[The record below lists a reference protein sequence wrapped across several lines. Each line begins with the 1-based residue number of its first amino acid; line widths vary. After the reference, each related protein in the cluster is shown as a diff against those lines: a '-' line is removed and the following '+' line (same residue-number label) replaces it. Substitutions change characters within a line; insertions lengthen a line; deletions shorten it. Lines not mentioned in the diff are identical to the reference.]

1 MLRRARIWMGTSNDH
16 KYMEAREVLA
26 EYGVELERLD
36 IDRVEI
42 QADDPELIAEYS
54 LRVLDVDVPILIE
67 DAGLY
72 IDKYYGF
79 PGPYSSYAL
88 RTIDNEGILKLLE
101 GETERGARY
110 LSAVAFRDGDTSVT
124 FTGEVTGRIAT
135 EMRGTYGFGYDP
147 IFIPDEGDGRT
158 FGEMKPAEKAGI
170 SHRARAFRKLGE
182 WLREGQPTRR
192 GAGTGTG
199 LSRSSSP

>member
-1 MLRRARIWMGTSNDH
+1 MGTSSDH
-16 KYMEAREVLA
+16 KYVEAREVLA
-26 EYGVELERLD
+26 EYGVELMRLSIERL
-36 IDRVEI
+36 EI

-54 LRVLDVDVPILIE
+54 LKALDVDLPILVE

-88 RTIDNEGILKLLE
+88 RTIDNEGILKLME
-101 GETERGARY
+101 GEAERGARY

-124 FTGEVTGRIAT
+124 FTGEVVGRIAE
-135 EMRGTYGFGYDP
+135 EMRGTNGFGYDP

-158 FGEMKPAEKAGI
+158 FGEMSAAEKAMI

-182 WLREGQPTRR
+182 WLREG
-192 GAGTGTG
+192 
-199 LSRSSSP
+199 

>member
-1 MLRRARIWMGTSNDH
+1 MRRTKIWMGTSSDH
-16 KYMEAREVLA
+16 KYEEAREVLA
-26 EYGVELERLD
+26 EYGVELERLS
-36 IDRVEI
+36 IERVEI

-88 RTIDNEGILKLLE
+88 RTIDNEGILKLME

-124 FTGEVTGRIAT
+124 FTGEVVGRIAE
-135 EMRGTYGFGYDP
+135 EMRGTNGFGYDP
-147 IFIPDEGDGRT
+147 IFMPDEGDGRT
-158 FGEMKPAEKAGI
+158 FGEMSAAEKARI

-182 WLREGQPTRR
+182 WLR
-192 GAGTGTG
+192 AG
-199 LSRSSSP
+199 

>member
-1 MLRRARIWMGTSNDH
+1 LRRTRLWMGTSSDH
-16 KYMEAREVLA
+16 KYEEAREVLA
-26 EYGVELERLD
+26 EFGVELMRLS
-36 IDRVEI
+36 IDRIEI

-72 IDKYYGF
+72 IDKYFGF

-88 RTIDNEGILKLLE
+88 RTIDNEGILKLME
-101 GETERGARY
+101 GEKERGARY

-124 FTGEVTGRIAT
+124 FTGEVVGRIAE
-135 EMRGTYGFGYDP
+135 EMRGTNGFGYDP
-147 IFIPDEGDGRT
+147 IFMPDEGDGRT
-158 FGEMKPAEKAGI
+158 FGEMSAAEKARI

-182 WLREGQPTRR
+182 WLR
-192 GAGTGTG
+192 AC
-199 LSRSSSP
+199 

>member
-1 MLRRARIWMGTSNDH
+1 MGTSSDH
-16 KYMEAREVLA
+16 KYEEAREVLT
-26 EYGVELERLD
+26 EYGVELERLS

-54 LRVLDVDVPILIE
+54 LKVLDVDMPILIE

-88 RTIDNEGILKLLE
+88 RTIDNEGILKLME

-124 FTGEVTGRIAT
+124 FTGEVVGRIAM
-135 EMRGTYGFGYDP
+135 EMRGTNGFGYDP
-147 IFIPDEGDGRT
+147 IFMPEEGDGRT
-158 FGEMKPAEKAGI
+158 FGEMSAAEKARI

-182 WLREGQPTRR
+182 WLR
-192 GAGTGTG
+192 AG
-199 LSRSSSP
+199 

>member
-1 MLRRARIWMGTSNDH
+1 LRRTRIWMGTSSDH
-16 KYMEAREVLA
+16 KYEEAREVLT
-26 EYGVELERLD
+26 EYGVELERLS

-54 LRVLDVDVPILIE
+54 LKVLDVDVPILIE

-88 RTIDNEGILKLLE
+88 RTIDNEGILKLME

-124 FTGEVTGRIAT
+124 FTGEVVGRIAM
-135 EMRGTYGFGYDP
+135 EMRGTNGFGYDP
-147 IFIPDEGDGRT
+147 IFMPDEGDGRT
-158 FGEMKPAEKAGI
+158 FGEMSAAEKARN

-182 WLREGQPTRR
+182 WLR
-192 GAGTGTG
+192 AG
-199 LSRSSSP
+199 

>member
-1 MLRRARIWMGTSNDH
+1 MRRNKIWMGTSSDH
-16 KYMEAREVLA
+16 KYEEAREVLT
-26 EYGVELERLD
+26 EYGVELERLS

-42 QADDPELIAEYS
+42 QADNPELIAEYS
-54 LRVLDVDVPILIE
+54 LKVLDIDVPILIE

-88 RTIDNEGILKLLE
+88 RTIDNEGILKLME

-124 FTGEVTGRIAT
+124 FTGEVVGRIAMET
-135 EMRGTYGFGYDP
+135 RGTNGFGYDP
-147 IFIPDEGDGRT
+147 IFMPEEGDGRT
-158 FGEMKPAEKAGI
+158 FGEMSAAEKARI

-182 WLREGQPTRR
+182 WLR
-192 GAGTGTG
+192 AG
-199 LSRSSSP
+199 

>member
-1 MLRRARIWMGTSNDH
+1 MGTSSDH
-16 KYMEAREVLA
+16 KYEEAREVLA
-26 EYGVELERLD
+26 EFGVELMRLS

-88 RTIDNEGILKLLE
+88 RTIDNEGILKLME
-101 GETERGARY
+101 GEKERGARY

-124 FTGEVTGRIAT
+124 FTGEVVGRIAM
-135 EMRGTYGFGYDP
+135 EMRGTNGFGYDP
-147 IFIPDEGDGRT
+147 IFMPDEGDGRT
-158 FGEMKPAEKAGI
+158 FGEMSAAEKARI

-182 WLREGQPTRR
+182 WLR
-192 GAGTGTG
+192 AG
-199 LSRSSSP
+199 

>member
-1 MLRRARIWMGTSNDH
+1 MGTSSDH
-16 KYMEAREVLA
+16 KYEEAREVLT
-26 EYGVELERLD
+26 EYGVELERLS

-54 LRVLDVDVPILIE
+54 LKVLDVDMPILIE

-88 RTIDNEGILKLLE
+88 RTIDNEGILKLME

-124 FTGEVTGRIAT
+124 FTGEVVGRIAMET
-135 EMRGTYGFGYDP
+135 RGTNGFGYDP
-147 IFIPDEGDGRT
+147 IFTPDEGDGRT
-158 FGEMKPAEKAGI
+158 FGEMSAAEKARI

-182 WLREGQPTRR
+182 WLREG
-192 GAGTGTG
+192 
-199 LSRSSSP
+199 

>member
-1 MLRRARIWMGTSNDH
+1 LRRTRIWMGTSSDH
-16 KYMEAREVLA
+16 KYEEAREVLT
-26 EYGVELERLD
+26 EYGVELERLS

-54 LRVLDVDVPILIE
+54 LKVLDVDIPILIE

-88 RTIDNEGILKLLE
+88 RTIDNEGILKLME

-124 FTGEVTGRIAT
+124 FTGEVVGRIAMET
-135 EMRGTYGFGYDP
+135 RGTNGFGYDP
-147 IFIPDEGDGRT
+147 IFMPEEGDGRT
-158 FGEMKPAEKAGI
+158 FGEMSAAEKARI

-182 WLREGQPTRR
+182 WLR
-192 GAGTGTG
+192 AG
-199 LSRSSSP
+199 

>member
-1 MLRRARIWMGTSNDH
+1 LRRTRIWMGTSSDH
-16 KYMEAREVLA
+16 KYQEAREVLS
-26 EYGVELERLD
+26 EYGVELERLG

-42 QADDPELIAEYS
+42 QADDPEIIAEYS
-54 LRVLDVDVPILIE
+54 LRQLDVDVPILIE

-79 PGPYSSYAL
+79 PGPYSSYTL
-88 RTIDNEGILKLLE
+88 RTISNEGILKLME
-101 GETERGARY
+101 GEEERGARY

-124 FTGEVTGRIAT
+124 FTGEVRGMIAH
-135 EMRGTYGFGYDP
+135 ECRGTGGFGYDP

-158 FGEMKPAEKAGI
+158 FGEMTPEEKAKI

-182 WLREGQPTRR
+182 WLRKQ
-192 GAGTGTG
+192 
-199 LSRSSSP
+199 

>member
-1 MLRRARIWMGTSNDH
+1 LRRTRIWMGTSSDH
-16 KYMEAREVLA
+16 KYEEAREVLA
-26 EYGVELERLD
+26 EYGVELERLS

-88 RTIDNEGILKLLE
+88 RTIDNEGILKLME

-110 LSAVAFRDGDTSVT
+110 LSAVAFRDGDTSVS
-124 FTGEVTGRIAT
+124 FTGEVVGRIAM
-135 EMRGTYGFGYDP
+135 EMRGTNGFGYDP
-147 IFIPDEGDGRT
+147 IFMPEEGDGRT
-158 FGEMKPAEKAGI
+158 FGEMSAAEKARI

-182 WLREGQPTRR
+182 WLR
-192 GAGTGTG
+192 AG
-199 LSRSSSP
+199 

>member
-1 MLRRARIWMGTSNDH
+1 MGTSSDH
-16 KYMEAREVLA
+16 KYEEAREVLT
-26 EYGVELERLD
+26 EYGVELERLS

-54 LRVLDVDVPILIE
+54 LKVLDIDVPILIE

-88 RTIDNEGILKLLE
+88 RTIDNEGILKLME
-101 GETERGARY
+101 GETVRGARY

-124 FTGEVTGRIAT
+124 FTGEVVGRIAMET
-135 EMRGTYGFGYDP
+135 RGTNGFGYDP
-147 IFIPDEGDGRT
+147 IFMPEEGDGRT
-158 FGEMKPAEKAGI
+158 FGEMSAAEKARI

-182 WLREGQPTRR
+182 WLR
-192 GAGTGTG
+192 AG
-199 LSRSSSP
+199 

>member
-1 MLRRARIWMGTSNDH
+1 MRRTRIWMGTSSDH
-16 KYMEAREVLA
+16 KYEEAREVLT
-26 EYGVELERLD
+26 EYGVELERLS

-88 RTIDNEGILKLLE
+88 RTIDNEGILKLME

-124 FTGEVTGRIAT
+124 FTGEVVGRIAMET
-135 EMRGTYGFGYDP
+135 RGTNGFGYDP
-147 IFIPDEGDGRT
+147 IFMPEEGDGRT
-158 FGEMKPAEKAGI
+158 FGEMSAAEKARI

-182 WLREGQPTRR
+182 WLR
-192 GAGTGTG
+192 AG
-199 LSRSSSP
+199 

>member
-1 MLRRARIWMGTSNDH
+1 MRRTRIWMGTSSDH
-16 KYMEAREVLA
+16 KYEEAREVLT
-26 EYGVELERLD
+26 EYGVELERLS

-54 LRVLDVDVPILIE
+54 LKVLDVDIPILIE

-88 RTIDNEGILKLLE
+88 RTIDNEGILKLME

-124 FTGEVTGRIAT
+124 FTGEVVGRIAMET
-135 EMRGTYGFGYDP
+135 RGTNGFGYDP
-147 IFIPDEGDGRT
+147 IFMPEEGDGRT
-158 FGEMKPAEKAGI
+158 FGEMSAAEKARI

-182 WLREGQPTRR
+182 WLR
-192 GAGTGTG
+192 A
-199 LSRSSSP
+199 S

>member
-1 MLRRARIWMGTSNDH
+1 MKRNKIWMGTSSDH
-16 KYMEAREVLA
+16 KYEEAREVLT
-26 EYGVELERLD
+26 EYGVELERLS

-54 LRVLDVDVPILIE
+54 LKVLDIDVPILIE

-88 RTIDNEGILKLLE
+88 RTIDNEGILKLME

-124 FTGEVTGRIAT
+124 FTGEVVGRIAMET
-135 EMRGTYGFGYDP
+135 RGTNGFGYDP
-147 IFIPDEGDGRT
+147 IFMPEEGDGRT
-158 FGEMKPAEKAGI
+158 FGEMSAAEKARI

-182 WLREGQPTRR
+182 WLR
-192 GAGTGTG
+192 AG
-199 LSRSSSP
+199 

>member
-1 MLRRARIWMGTSNDH
+1 MRRTRLWMGTSSDH
-16 KYMEAREVLA
+16 KYEEAREVLA
-26 EYGVELERLD
+26 EFGVELMRLS

-72 IDKYYGF
+72 IDKYFGF

-88 RTIDNEGILKLLE
+88 RTIDNEGILKLME
-101 GETERGARY
+101 GEKERGARY

-124 FTGEVTGRIAT
+124 FTGEVVGRIAE
-135 EMRGTYGFGYDP
+135 EMRGTNGFGYDP
-147 IFIPDEGDGRT
+147 IFMPDEGDGRT
-158 FGEMKPAEKAGI
+158 FGEMSAAEKARI

-182 WLREGQPTRR
+182 WLR
-192 GAGTGTG
+192 AG
-199 LSRSSSP
+199 

>member
-1 MLRRARIWMGTSNDH
+1 LRRTRLWMGTSSDH
-16 KYMEAREVLA
+16 KYEEAREVLA
-26 EYGVELERLD
+26 EFGVELMRLS
-36 IDRVEI
+36 IDRIEI

-72 IDKYYGF
+72 IDKYFGF

-88 RTIDNEGILKLLE
+88 RTIDNEGILKLME
-101 GETERGARY
+101 GEKERGARY

-124 FTGEVTGRIAT
+124 FTGEVVGRIAE
-135 EMRGTYGFGYDP
+135 EMRGTNGFGYDP

-158 FGEMKPAEKAGI
+158 FGEMSAAEKARI

-182 WLREGQPTRR
+182 WLR
-192 GAGTGTG
+192 AG
-199 LSRSSSP
+199 